1 MTDEFAFA
9 ELAAINR
16 EQNFSGAYMVFNRD
30 RILASGAAGIADYA
44 TGAPFT
50 LDTVSALGS
59 TSKQFTATLALRLVA
74 SGQLELDAPLA
85 RYLPEYSHAAV
96 VTIRQLLNMDS
107 GIPDYTDVLAQLVQQ
122 GAGTDAQTTEII
134 VNQVASDDYNLP
146 ELLALINERP
156 LDFAPGNQFAY
167 SNSNYMLLGY
177 VIARIVGAPF
187 GRVLTDTLL
196 RPLGLSSARVGTQF
210 SAANGYVLAGGQARA
225 LGRGRHMAAD
235 GELVMNVRD
244 LARWGQAILNG
255 QTLATA
261 QLQLSFQLVHGAYG
275 MGWMHR
281 GHIYQHG
288 GHILGFWAGI
298 YLDVQHGWG
307 SGWLFN
313 TAQQS
318 LAADASWQKQIL
330 AWHERAATRQ
340 S

>member
-1 MTDEFAFA
+1 
-9 ELAAINR
+9 
-16 EQNFSGAYMVFNRD
+16 
-30 RILASGAAGIADYA
+30 
-44 TGAPFT
+44 
-50 LDTVSALGS
+50 
-59 TSKQFTATLALRLVA
+59 
-74 SGQLELDAPLA
+74 
-85 RYLPEYSHAAV
+85 
-96 VTIRQLLNMDS
+96 MDS

-134 VNQVASDDYNLP
+134 MNQVASDDYNLP
-146 ELLALINERP
+146 ELLALINDRP
-156 LDFAPGNQFAY
+156 LDFAPGRQFAY

-255 QTLATA
+255 QTLAPA